1 MLQNYEEGELLSP
14 PAPLP
19 PRARSVLG
27 GAQSPGVQ
35 GGYSREGED
44 KGGHS
49 YVVSHRVG
57 GHQWGQTFH

>member
-14 PAPLP
+14 PVPLP

-44 KGGHS
+44 NGEHS

-57 GHQWGQTFH
+57 